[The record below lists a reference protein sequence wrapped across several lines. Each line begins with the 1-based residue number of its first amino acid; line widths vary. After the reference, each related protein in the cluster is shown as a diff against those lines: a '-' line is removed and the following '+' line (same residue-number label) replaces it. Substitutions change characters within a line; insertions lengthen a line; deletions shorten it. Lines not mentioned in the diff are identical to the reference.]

1 MLELLLLLLL
11 LVLGLKAEVD
21 ELVLDSSGV
30 LALLELLL
38 LLLLLVLGA
47 EVDELFA
54 LPRTW
59 RTMASSNT
67 NTKKVVRAMRA
78 MG

>member
-1 MLELLLLLLL
+1 ML
-11 LVLGLKAEVD
+11 GAEVD
-21 ELVLDSSGV
+21 EVVLDSSGV
-30 LALLELLL
+30 LALLEL